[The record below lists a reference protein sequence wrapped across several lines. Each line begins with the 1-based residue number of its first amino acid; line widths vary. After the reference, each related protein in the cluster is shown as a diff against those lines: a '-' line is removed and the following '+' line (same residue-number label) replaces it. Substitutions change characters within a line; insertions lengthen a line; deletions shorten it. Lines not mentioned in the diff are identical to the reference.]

1 MGKPKHT
8 YLKPAVLASN
18 ASNQSA
24 EITSDVEAAGSS
36 VVSQAEV
43 LSPRGNCMPRRD
55 FLAKGSATI
64 AFLAAFQLGS
74 NRAEA
79 QGLGFDPF
87 SYGVASGDPLPNR
100 VIIWTRVNPS
110 ATATPGSGLGSPVR
124 GIWEVS
130 RNASFTQR
138 VATGRFITHVNSDH
152 TVKIDVANLSPATDY
167 FYRFNA
173 LGVHSP
179 IGRMRT
185 APAAASNPSSVRFGL
200 ASCSNFEA
208 GYFTAYRHL
217 AQRDDLDFILHVG
230 DYIYEYANG
239 EYGPDNFAGTTR
251 AHDPATEIFSLSD
264 YRRRHACYKAD
275 ADLRQ
280 LHARHPFITTWDDH
294 ETANNAWRDGA
305 ENHTEG
311 AEGAWADR
319 KAAGIRAYFEWM
331 PIRTTPATGSVGE
344 VQPVYRKFSFG
355 SLLDL
360 FMLDLRQY
368 RSEQPASPDNST
380 VINDPTRTMLGA
392 QQRAW
397 LIGNLVTSG
406 ARWKLMGNSVQIA
419 PIVVIPSLLPP
430 ATAALLQAVF
440 GVPATATVPTPI
452 NIDSWDGYGQS
463 RLEILG
469 LISGAVTG
477 TPIPNC
483 VFLTGDIHSTYAC
496 DIPANPAGYNPASS
510 LSLGTEFV
518 CTSITSDNVN
528 EIAGTPERVP
538 NGFGGYV
545 RFPGIPAGTPGFP
558 NGAPSVADFE
568 NLIRA
573 FNAWV
578 REVNL
583 DSHGFSVIDVN
594 AQRSQV
600 DHWIISS
607 DASVAFAADPRI
619 DPNATCVL
627 RSSFQTLNL
636 SQKVTPAAAPLGPR
650 A

>member
-1 MGKPKHT
+1 MGKPRNNQ
-8 YLKPAVLASN
+8 LKPAIFAPVSSEKSATEDVAISPNTSN
-18 ASNQSA
+18 PA
-24 EITSDVEAAGSS
+24 
-36 VVSQAEV
+36 
-43 LSPRGNCMPRRD
+43 PRGEYMPRRD

-74 NRAEA
+74 NQAEA
-79 QGLGFDPF
+79 KRIRFEPF
-87 SYGVASGDPLPNR
+87 TYGVASGDPLPDR

-110 ATATPGSGLGSPVR
+110 ADATPGSGLGGPIQ

-130 RNASFTQR
+130 RNRRFTQR
-138 VATGRFITHVNSDH
+138 VAVGHFCTSAATDH
-152 TVKIDVANLSPATDY
+152 TVKIDVCNLCPATDY
-167 FYRFNA
+167 FYRFMVR
-173 LGVHSP
+173 GVKSP

-185 APAAASNPSSVRFGL
+185 APSAFASPSSVRFGL

-239 EYGPDNFAGTTR
+239 EYGPEGFAGTVR
-251 AHDPATEIFSLSD
+251 AHDPADEIISLAD

-280 LHARHPFITTWDDH
+280 LHARHTFITTWDDH

-319 KAAGIRAYFEWM
+319 KAAGIKAYFEWM
-331 PIRTTPATGSVGE
+331 PIRTTPPTGSEGE

-355 SLLDL
+355 SLVDL

-368 RSEQPASPDNST
+368 RSQQPLSPADSAA
-380 VINDPTRTMLGA
+380 INDPARTMLGDG
-392 QQRAW
+392 QRAW
-397 LIGNLVTSG
+397 LQGNLAASQ
-406 ARWKLMGNSVQIA
+406 ARWKLFGNSVQIA
-419 PIVVIPSLLPP
+419 PVVVVPSLLDQQ
-430 ATAALLQAVF
+430 TQFLLFQFFQIPLGTQGAVSLNTD
-440 GVPATATVPTPI
+440 A
-452 NIDSWDGYGQS
+452 WDGYAQS

-469 LISGAVTG
+469 LISGQITG
-477 TPIPNC
+477 NPIGNC
-483 VFLTGDIHSTYAC
+483 VFLTGDIHSTYAG
-496 DIPANPAGYNPASS
+496 DIPANPVGYNPATS

-528 EIAGTPERVP
+528 EIVGVAERVP
-538 NGFGGYV
+538 NGAGGY
-545 RFPGIPAGTPGFP
+545 IDNPAT
-558 NGAPSVADFE
+558 ASFE
-568 NLIRA
+568 ALIRG

-578 REVNL
+578 RDVNL
-583 DSHGFSVIDVN
+583 VYHGYSVVDVDS
-594 AQRSQV
+594 QRTQV
-600 DHWIISS
+600 DTWILRS
-607 DASVAFAADPRI
+607 DASDTFAADPRI
-619 DPNATCVL
+619 DPDAACIL
-627 RSSFQTLNL
+627 RNSYQTLNL
-636 SQKVTPAAAPLGPR
+636 SQKVTPAPGPLGPR